1 MTGVS
6 KILLKSSASNW
17 PTDHY
22 WRWAVFSLINQV
34 EIPTFTLPVFQS
46 SLPIMRRIFILTGVL
61 FFVLSESVSAQD
73 FASQFDDLSFRYVG
87 PSRGGRVTA
96 VAGHRAQPRTFYMGA
111 TGGGVWKTTD
121 AGAEWNNVS
130 DGAFDTGSIGSI
142 DVADSDPNIVYV
154 GTGSDG
160 IRSNVIIG
168 RGLYRSVD
176 GGETWE
182 MKGLRDMGQ
191 LGSVVIHPTNPQV
204 VYVAALGSPF
214 GDNPERGIYKTI
226 NGGESWEQILFV
238 SQKTGGVDI
247 ELNPADPDIIYAA
260 MWRAERKPWTI
271 ISGDDG
277 SEDGVYV
284 SRDGGATWNMKTQ
297 GLPQGLIGKID
308 FAVSAADPSRVY
320 ALVETTP
327 EEEGLYRSNDEGET
341 WHLVSNFRPLMDR
354 PFYYTNIDADPTNA
368 DVLYVNCT
376 GFFRSEDGGENW
388 ERRSTPH
395 GDNHDIWINPDDP
408 DIWIQSNDGGANV
421 TSDGGETW
429 STQRNQ
435 PTAELY
441 QVNLDDRIPY
451 WLYAGQQDNS
461 TIAVPSNATGNRVGG
476 PQAYWEAIGGCET
489 GPAVPKPGDSDI
501 VFSNCKGRF
510 YQFSRRTSQSRNYY
524 VGAANMY
531 GRNPSELAYRFQR
544 VVPIEVSP
552 HNPDVV
558 YHGSQFV
565 HKTIDG
571 GETWET
577 ISPDLTAF
585 RAERQVVSGSP
596 ITRDITGEEHYSV
609 LYVIEESPVDE
620 GVIWT
625 GANDGPVHVTRD
637 GGMTWTDVT
646 PKDMPP
652 EGRIQHID
660 PSPHAAGTAYVA
672 GYRYLLN
679 DFEPYV
685 YKTSDFGATW
695 SRLTDGN
702 NGIAIDTPVR
712 VVREDP
718 HRAGL
723 LFAGTEYGF
732 YASLNDGETWNRFD
746 SGLPASP
753 ITDIKIYKGDIAVS
767 TMGRGFWVMDDI
779 SSLRQFASDSTNQFF
794 VPRAV
799 YRSRRSSRSGGPSD
813 PQYSRPGVRLDYFLA
828 ADFDG
833 DVTLEILTGEEVIRR
848 YHIEVEEE
856 EEPQDQG
863 MRAPR
868 GRGTGSSALGMEK
881 GLHRLV
887 WDMRVDGPDGD
898 NGEPTRGP
906 LAPPGNYFARLTVG
920 DWTARHPVELLIDPH
935 VAAEGITQED
945 LDAQFEFN
953 TRVMGLSRQASDL
966 LSQIDELLD
975 GAPEEV
981 ETTPTGR
988 RDRKRR
994 RAESENNPVA
1004 DLNAI
1009 RSELATDNSD
1019 SYPPPM
1025 LISQIRYLSGMT
1037 SSADQRPGNYA
1048 YSRYDEL
1055 RTWLLGLTEG
1065 VDTAGEILEKLQVEE
1080 E

>member
-1 MTGVS
+1 MARLSVTLVCF
-6 KILLKSSASNW
+6 LLVL
-17 PTDHY
+17 TDT
-22 WRWAVFSLINQV
+22 VV
-34 EIPTFTLPVFQS
+34 
-46 SLPIMRRIFILTGVL
+46 
-61 FFVLSESVSAQD
+61 AQD
-73 FASQFDDLSFRYVG
+73 LAEHFSNLSFRYVG

-111 TGGGVWKTTD
+111 TGGGVWNTTD

-130 DGAFDTGSIGSI
+130 DGAFETGSIGSI

-226 NGGESWEQILFV
+226 NGGDSWEQILFV

-260 MWRAERKPWTI
+260 LWRAERKPWTI

-277 SEDGVYV
+277 SEDGIYV

-297 GLPQGLIGKID
+297 GLPQELIGKID

-320 ALVETTP
+320 ALVKTTP
-327 EEEGLYRSNDEGET
+327 EEEGLFRSNDEGET
-341 WHLVSNFRPLMDR
+341 WHLVSNYRPLMDR
-354 PFYYTNIDADPTNA
+354 PFYYTNIDADPANA
-368 DVLYVNCT
+368 DILYVNCT
-376 GFFRSEDGGENW
+376 RFYRSDDGGKNW
-388 ERRSTPH
+388 ERILTPH
-395 GDNHDIWINPDDP
+395 GDNHDMWINPDDP
-408 DIWIQSNDGGANV
+408 NVWIQSNDGGANV
-421 TSDGGETW
+421 TNDGGQTW
-429 STQRNQ
+429 STQNNQ

-441 QVNLDDRIPY
+441 QVNLDDRNPY

-461 TIAVPSNATGNRVGG
+461 TIAVPSNATVNRKGG

-524 VGAANMY
+524 VGAADMY
-531 GRNPSELAYRFQR
+531 GRNPSELTYRFQR
-544 VVPIEVSP
+544 VVPIEISP
-552 HNPDVV
+552 NNPNVV

-565 HKTIDG
+565 HKTSDG

-585 RAERQVVSGSP
+585 RAERQVISGSP
-596 ITRDITGEEHYSV
+596 ITRDITGEEHYST

-620 GVIWT
+620 SVIWT
-625 GANDGPVHVTRD
+625 GVNDGPVYVTRD
-637 GGMTWTDVT
+637 GGTTWTNVT

-660 PSPHAAGTAYVA
+660 PSPHAAGRAFVA

-685 YKTSDFGATW
+685 YKTDDFGATW
-695 SRLTDGN
+695 SRLTDGS

-732 YASLNDGETWNRFD
+732 YVSLNEGETWNRFD
-746 SGLPASP
+746 SGLPATP

-779 SSLRQFASDSTNQFF
+779 TSLRQFASDSTNQLFQ
-794 VPRAV
+794 PRAA
-799 YRSRRSSRSGGPSD
+799 YRSRSSWLSDGPTD
-813 PQYSRPGVRLDYFLA
+813 PEYFHPGVRLDYFLA
-828 ADFDG
+828 NDFDG
-833 DVTLEILTGEEVIRR
+833 DVTLEILKGEAVIRR
-848 YHIEVEEE
+848 LNNEVEKEE
-856 EEPQDQG
+856 EQSDQG
-863 MRAPR
+863 MRAPP
-868 GRGTGSSALGMEK
+868 GRVPGSSELGSTK
-881 GLHRLV
+881 GLHRFV
-887 WDMRVDGPDGD
+887 WDMRVDGPDGEYGD
-898 NGEPTRGP
+898 PTRRP
-906 LAPPGNYFARLTVG
+906 LAPPGHYLAQITVG
-920 DWTARHPVELLIDPH
+920 DWTASHPIEILIHPH
-935 VAAEGITQED
+935 VAAEGITQAD
-945 LDAQFEFN
+945 LEAQFEFN
-953 TRVMGLSRQASDL
+953 TRMMRLSHRASEL
-966 LSQIDELLD
+966 VSRIDELLNA
-975 GAPEEV
+975 APDDV
-981 ETTPTGR
+981 ETVPTGR
-988 RDRKRR
+988 QDRNRR
-994 RAESENNPVA
+994 RAGSEVNPVA
-1004 DLNAI
+1004 DLNAA
-1009 RSELATDNSD
+1009 RSDLVTDNSD
-1019 SYPPPM
+1019 SYPPRM
-1025 LISQIRYLSGMT
+1025 LINQIRYLSEMT
-1037 SSADQRPGNYA
+1037 SDADQRPGNYA
-1048 YSRYDEL
+1048 YTRYDEL
-1055 RTWLLGLTEG
+1055 RTWLLRLTEA